1 MLEELSTGLGEA
13 GVDRDCQ
20 NGENKSLGDLV
31 EITPTWENRDLV
43 CDYQDV

>member
-20 NGENKSLGDLV
+20 NRENKSLGDLV
-31 EITPTWENRDLV
+31 EITPAWENRDLV